1 MNNER
6 IAEMETLIRILA
18 KASHAYYVDDEPI
31 MTDHEYDTLFDQ
43 LTTLEQSTGITLAS
57 SPTQKVS
64 GEVMDGLQKVTH
76 SKPMLSAQKT
86 KNIEDVL
93 DFARHDPEGLFVS
106 SWKMDGVTLVARY
119 NEGKLVQLI
128 TRGNGEYGEDVTHNA
143 AAIINLPRTI
153 PSPMYV
159 EVRGEC
165 VVARSTFQEL
175 NKDGEYSLER
185 SYAGGSIRKLDP
197 KEARSRRLSFIA
209 FECVFPKHNTIAR
222 DYVFLEENGFT
233 VVPYRVSDL
242 NRLESA
248 IRDFKPES
256 FDYPVDGVIIEYN
269 NVKIGKSLGSTG
281 HHENCRIALKW
292 ADTSVRTHFIDVIR
306 QTTRTGMVSLK
317 AKFETVNID
326 GSDVSYATLHNYDI
340 YKALE
345 LGVGDELDVYKA
357 NMIIPAIADN
367 LTRSNSYELD
377 MTCPC
382 CGARLEISKKKT
394 ARFLR
399 CPNEG
404 CPARKVRQF
413 EHFVSRPAANIVG
426 LAGSKLEDLLD
437 FGFLK
442 TFDDLYHLER
452 HKQAIVAL
460 EGWGESSF
468 QNLQDAVEASR
479 QMELSHFI
487 VCFGIPEVGKH
498 AGKILQKEFQ
508 GDPDALLN
516 AALSGYDFSS
526 LPDFG
531 EVMGQNLME
540 FFQNEEN
547 VDLWKKLC
555 AEFTFHMEV
564 NTQPQSL
571 AGKTIVATGS
581 FENFSRD
588 SINKAIEDA
597 GGKAAGSVSKKTDYV
612 VAGEKA
618 GSKLKK
624 AQDLGIQILTE
635 QEFIEMC
642 GIS

>member
-1 MNNER
+1 MNNEK
-6 IAEMETLIRILA
+6 IIEMENLISKLNQ
-18 KASHAYYVDDEPI
+18 ASHAYYTDDELI
-31 MTDHEYDTLFDQ
+31 MTDHEYDALFDQ
-43 LTTLEQSTGITLAS
+43 LTALEQSTGITLAN
-57 SPTQKVS
+57 SPTQNVS
-64 GEVMDGLQKVTH
+64 GEVMDGLQKVKH

-93 DFARHDPEGLFVS
+93 EFAKHDPEGHFVA

-143 AAIINLPRTI
+143 SAIINLPRTI
-153 PSPMYV
+153 PSLMYV

-197 KEARSRRLSFIA
+197 KEAKSRRLSFIA
-209 FECVFPKHNTIAR
+209 FECVFPKHASIVR
-222 DYVFLEENGFT
+222 DYNFLENNGFS
-233 VVPYRVSDL
+233 VVPNCISDI
-242 NRLESA
+242 NGLEAA
-248 IRDFKPES
+248 IKSFTPEN

-269 NVKIGKSLGSTG
+269 NVEIGKSLGSTG

-292 ADTSVRTHFIDVIR
+292 ADTSVSTHLLDVVR

-317 AKFETVNID
+317 ARFETVNID
-326 GSDVSYATLHNYDI
+326 GSDVSFATLHNYDI

-345 LGVGDELDVYKA
+345 LGVGDELEVYKA
-357 NMIIPAIADN
+357 NMIIPAIAEN
-367 LTRSNSYELD
+367 LTRSNTYELD

-382 CGARLEISKKKT
+382 CGAKLEIFKKKT

-399 CPNEG
+399 CPNEK
-404 CPARKVRQF
+404 CPARKVKQF
-413 EHFVSRPAANIVG
+413 EHFASRPAANIVG

-437 FGFLK
+437 SGFLK
-442 TFDDLYHLER
+442 TFDDLYHLEQ
-452 HKQAIVAL
+452 HKSAITAM

-468 QNLQDAVEASR
+468 QKLQDGIEASR
-479 QMELSHFI
+479 TMELSRFI

-498 AGKILQKEFQ
+498 AGKIIQKEFH
-508 GDPDALLN
+508 GDPDALLD
-516 AALSGYDFSS
+516 AAMSGYDFST

-531 EVMGQNLME
+531 EIMGQNLTE
-540 FFQNEEN
+540 FFQSKDNIE
-547 VDLWKKLC
+547 LWMKLRE
-555 AEFTFHMEV
+555 EFTFHTDV
-564 NTQPQSL
+564 NPKSQPL

-624 AQDLGIQILTE
+624 AQDLGIKILTE
-635 QEFIEMC
+635 QDFMKMC
-642 GIS
+642 RIS